1 MGVRR
6 RDNDL
11 RLKDRGG
18 IARADLLRG
27 YGMPDVTI
35 KHGCARVDKGK
46 AYGRVGRRAEAH
58 AAI

>member
-35 KHGCARVDKGK
+35 KHGCARVEKG
-46 AYGRVGRRAEAH
+46 
-58 AAI
+58 

>member
-1 MGVRR
+1 MCARR

-18 IARADLLRG
+18 IARAELLRG

-35 KHGCARVDKGK
+35 KHGCARIEKGK
-46 AYGRVGRRAEAH
+46 AYGRDGRRAEAH
-58 AAI
+58 TVI